1 MTTQSRTV
9 FRILLLAFIVL
20 STFAAQAE
28 TVSPVSLPEVPSAL
42 ITKPISVDDAV
53 AFALAHNPAVTLA
66 GQNVQVAQYQLDAAR
81 AGVKPSL
88 GLGLNW
94 TYWPSA
100 TPVSFPPFGTI
111 SGFTYPTNAEAV
123 VNQPLF
129 PFSRLRAPVQSAH
142 ANVGITQESL
152 VRTRQQVAFQTRQ
165 AYYQLLIAQ
174 NLLQVSNYSVQVAQG
189 QLTLAQDNE
198 NAGTAPHLD
207 VLQAQSTLENANVSK
222 ESAQNNVDVS
232 RATLATQL
240 GLPAGAPVQIV
251 LPIKV
256 PVAPKEV
263 EPLVTQALTSR
274 PDLAQ
279 MLYRRR
285 QLQATIALTRVEE
298 YPKVDLQASYSR
310 IVDGSALLEP
320 EGVSIGVNI
329 AFSAFDW
336 GKSRADVKAI
346 KTQLAEVDTTESL
359 LALSTTLDVRS
370 AWLNLLNATAQL
382 DSAEKQFDA
391 ANEALRIS
399 ELRYR
404 NGVGIYLELQQAYL
418 SATQALTSFSQATYQ
433 AQTAAAQLEFAVGA
447 PVTLTSAPIPAL
459 TFTVPPPLPA
469 PAVPVAPR

>member
-1 MTTQSRTV
+1 LFT
-9 FRILLLAFIVL
+9 FIILSALG
-20 STFAAQAE
+20 AQAQM
-28 TVSPVSLPEVPSAL
+28 VSPTLLPGAPTA
-42 ITKPISVDDAV
+42 ITNQPITVDDAV
-53 AFALAHNPAVTLA
+53 TFALEHNPAVTLA
-66 GQNVQVAQYQLDAAR
+66 GQNVKVAQYQLDAAR

-94 TYWPSA
+94 TYWPNA
-100 TPVSFPPFGTI
+100 TPVAFQPFGTI
-111 SGFTYPTNAEAV
+111 SGFTFPTNAQAV

-142 ANVGITQESL
+142 ANVGLTQESL
-152 VRTRQQVAFQTRQ
+152 ARMRQQVAFQTRQ
-165 AYYQLLIAQ
+165 AYYQLLIAK
-174 NLLQVSNYSVQVAQG
+174 NLLQVANYAVQVAQG
-189 QLTLAQDNE
+189 QVTLAQDNE

-222 ESAQNNVDVS
+222 EAAQNNVDVS

-240 GLPAGAPVQIV
+240 GLPAGTPVEIV
-251 LPIKV
+251 SPTTA
-256 PVAPKEV
+256 PVAPKAV
-263 EPLVTQALTSR
+263 EPLVTQALISR

-285 QLQATIALTRVEE
+285 QLQAAIALTRAEE
-298 YPKVDLQASYSR
+298 FPKVDLQASYSR

-320 EGVSIGVNI
+320 EGVSISVNI

-336 GKSRADVKAI
+336 GKSRADVKAM
-346 KTQLAEVDTTESL
+346 KTQLAEVDTSESQ

-418 SATQALTSFSQATYQ
+418 SATQALTSFSQAIYQ

-459 TFTVPPPLPA
+459 TFTVPPPLPSA
-469 PAVPVAPR
+469 PAVPIAPTPPVAP